1 MDDGR
6 RRRCG
11 LRKDKVPM
19 VAGAGTGGRDGRY
32 LEVEEMG
39 IEVERG
45 GGVKSERAGRREDY
59 GRRRGVGDVA
69 VVVWWG
75 RGEGLGWGQGM

>member
-1 MDDGR
+1 
-6 RRRCG
+6 
-11 LRKDKVPM
+11 M

-45 GGVKSERAGRREDY
+45 GG
-59 GRRRGVGDVA
+59 
-69 VVVWWG
+69 
-75 RGEGLGWGQGM
+75 GEE

>member
-45 GGVKSERAGRREDY
+45 GG
-59 GRRRGVGDVA
+59 
-69 VVVWWG
+69 
-75 RGEGLGWGQGM
+75 GEE